1 MNRFEQKSM
10 SLGRK
15 LIYLL
20 PILAFVILFVLFL
33 RGIGSVGE
41 STLSKQQESLETA
54 LERSISQ
61 CYAVEG
67 CYPPSLEYLE
77 QHYGLLYDEDSFFID
92 YEYYGS
98 NLLPEVTVLRRNH
111 QKQEKHFIV
120 DILFVLALF
129 GVFAVSALALVTIGA
144 DVYQHTVEDMGV
156 NYESRT
162 AVSYIMEKVRQNDTA
177 DSIFLT
183 DLENVPA
190 LCMLSEIDE
199 ETYCTYLYLYDG
211 HLKELFM
218 REGASLGGQ
227 VLPAGT
233 DIMDLQEF
241 SLSYASDDLIR
252 ISLRTASGEDHT
264 FYIHVHC
271 NTTTE

>member
-1 MNRFEQKSM
+1 MN
-10 SLGRK
+10 
-15 LIYLL
+15 
-20 PILAFVILFVLFL
+20 
-33 RGIGSVGE
+33 
-41 STLSKQQESLETA
+41 
-54 LERSISQ
+54 
-61 CYAVEG
+61 
-67 CYPPSLEYLE
+67 
-77 QHYGLLYDEDSFFID
+77 
-92 YEYYGS
+92 
-98 NLLPEVTVLRRNH
+98 NRNH

-218 REGASLGGQ
+218 
-227 VLPAGT
+227 
-233 DIMDLQEF
+233 DLQEF

>member
-1 MNRFEQKSM
+1 M
-10 SLGRK
+10 L
-15 LIYLL
+15 
-20 PILAFVILFVLFL
+20 
-33 RGIGSVGE
+33 
-41 STLSKQQESLETA
+41 
-54 LERSISQ
+54 
-61 CYAVEG
+61 
-67 CYPPSLEYLE
+67 
-77 QHYGLLYDEDSFFID
+77 
-92 YEYYGS
+92 
-98 NLLPEVTVLRRNH
+98 
-111 QKQEKHFIV
+111 
-120 DILFVLALF
+120 
-129 GVFAVSALALVTIGA
+129 
-144 DVYQHTVEDMGV
+144 
-156 NYESRT
+156 
-162 AVSYIMEKVRQNDTA
+162 EKVRQNDTA

>member
-1 MNRFEQKSM
+1 M
-10 SLGRK
+10 
-15 LIYLL
+15 
-20 PILAFVILFVLFL
+20 
-33 RGIGSVGE
+33 
-41 STLSKQQESLETA
+41 
-54 LERSISQ
+54 
-61 CYAVEG
+61 
-67 CYPPSLEYLE
+67 
-77 QHYGLLYDEDSFFID
+77 
-92 YEYYGS
+92 
-98 NLLPEVTVLRRNH
+98 
-111 QKQEKHFIV
+111 

-211 HLKELFM
+211 HFKKNFLCG
-218 REGASLGGQ
+218 EGASLGGQ

-252 ISLRTASGEDHT
+252 IFLRTASEEDHT

>member
-1 MNRFEQKSM
+1 MN
-10 SLGRK
+10 
-15 LIYLL
+15 
-20 PILAFVILFVLFL
+20 
-33 RGIGSVGE
+33 
-41 STLSKQQESLETA
+41 
-54 LERSISQ
+54 
-61 CYAVEG
+61 
-67 CYPPSLEYLE
+67 
-77 QHYGLLYDEDSFFID
+77 
-92 YEYYGS
+92 
-98 NLLPEVTVLRRNH
+98 NRNH

-183 DLENVPA
+183 DL
-190 LCMLSEIDE
+190 
-199 ETYCTYLYLYDG
+199 YDG

>member
-1 MNRFEQKSM
+1 
-10 SLGRK
+10 
-15 LIYLL
+15 
-20 PILAFVILFVLFL
+20 
-33 RGIGSVGE
+33 
-41 STLSKQQESLETA
+41 
-54 LERSISQ
+54 
-61 CYAVEG
+61 
-67 CYPPSLEYLE
+67 
-77 QHYGLLYDEDSFFID
+77 
-92 YEYYGS
+92 
-98 NLLPEVTVLRRNH
+98 
-111 QKQEKHFIV
+111 
-120 DILFVLALF
+120 
-129 GVFAVSALALVTIGA
+129 
-144 DVYQHTVEDMGV
+144 
-156 NYESRT
+156 
-162 AVSYIMEKVRQNDTA
+162 MEKVRQNDTA

-233 DIMDLQEF
+233 DIM
-241 SLSYASDDLIR
+241 ASDDLIR

>member
-1 MNRFEQKSM
+1 MN
-10 SLGRK
+10 
-15 LIYLL
+15 
-20 PILAFVILFVLFL
+20 
-33 RGIGSVGE
+33 
-41 STLSKQQESLETA
+41 
-54 LERSISQ
+54 
-61 CYAVEG
+61 
-67 CYPPSLEYLE
+67 
-77 QHYGLLYDEDSFFID
+77 
-92 YEYYGS
+92 
-98 NLLPEVTVLRRNH
+98 NRNH

-162 AVSYIMEKVRQNDTA
+162 A
-177 DSIFLT
+177 
-183 DLENVPA
+183 
-190 LCMLSEIDE
+190 
-199 ETYCTYLYLYDG
+199 YCTYLYLYDG

>member
-1 MNRFEQKSM
+1 MN
-10 SLGRK
+10 
-15 LIYLL
+15 
-20 PILAFVILFVLFL
+20 
-33 RGIGSVGE
+33 
-41 STLSKQQESLETA
+41 
-54 LERSISQ
+54 
-61 CYAVEG
+61 
-67 CYPPSLEYLE
+67 
-77 QHYGLLYDEDSFFID
+77 
-92 YEYYGS
+92 
-98 NLLPEVTVLRRNH
+98 NRNH

-199 ETYCTYLYLYDG
+199 ETYCPYLY
-211 HLKELFM
+211 K
-218 REGASLGGQ
+218 R
-227 VLPAGT
+227 
-233 DIMDLQEF
+233 
-241 SLSYASDDLIR
+241 
-252 ISLRTASGEDHT
+252 T
-264 FYIHVHC
+264 FYAGRSFPRRTGIACRYGYYGLAGVLLILC
-271 NTTTE
+271 VGRSDPDIPENRLRRGPYFLYPRAL

>member
-1 MNRFEQKSM
+1 MN
-10 SLGRK
+10 
-15 LIYLL
+15 
-20 PILAFVILFVLFL
+20 
-33 RGIGSVGE
+33 
-41 STLSKQQESLETA
+41 
-54 LERSISQ
+54 
-61 CYAVEG
+61 
-67 CYPPSLEYLE
+67 
-77 QHYGLLYDEDSFFID
+77 
-92 YEYYGS
+92 
-98 NLLPEVTVLRRNH
+98 NRNH

-129 GVFAVSALALVTIGA
+129 GVFAVSALALVTIVG

-252 ISLRTASGEDHT
+252 ISLRTASGEDLSLIHIYRHIPHVSVDEQYFFAQLCVTDGDVDTVQSLAFILIRTGDGIDRTT
-264 FYIHVHC
+264 FSFSREQQVCPDGAAVRSRFYRTFRPVYRSDGQ
-271 NTTTE
+271 

>member
-1 MNRFEQKSM
+1 MVWEIK
-10 SLGRK
+10 
-15 LIYLL
+15 
-20 PILAFVILFVLFL
+20 LFV
-33 RGIGSVGE
+33 V
-41 STLSKQQESLETA
+41 
-54 LERSISQ
+54 IS
-61 CYAVEG
+61 EI
-67 CYPPSLEYLE
+67 
-77 QHYGLLYDEDSFFID
+77 LLYDLKE
-92 YEYYGS
+92 YEETGG
-98 NLLPEVTVLRRNH
+98 
-111 QKQEKHFIV
+111 K
-120 DILFVLALF
+120 
-129 GVFAVSALALVTIGA
+129 
-144 DVYQHTVEDMGV
+144 
-156 NYESRT
+156 
-162 AVSYIMEKVRQNDTA
+162 
-177 DSIFLT
+177 
-183 DLENVPA
+183 
-190 LCMLSEIDE
+190 IDE